1 MNENG
6 NILQE
11 IVWDIGKTVLGG
23 KFTAGDTYIK
33 KGERCQINN
42 LTFHLNKL
50 EKEEQIKP
58 NTRRG
63 KEMINTRA
71 GRNEIE
77 TSKTREN
84 QQDQTLILRKAN
96 KIIRHSN

>member
-1 MNENG
+1 M
-6 NILQE
+6 
-11 IVWDIGKTVLGG
+11 LGG
-23 KFTAGDTYIK
+23 KLTAVNTYIK
-33 KGERCQINN
+33 KEERCQINN
-42 LTFHLNKL
+42 LTFYLSKL

-63 KEMINTRA
+63 KEMINTRV

-84 QQDQTLILRKAN
+84 QQNQTLILQKAN
-96 KIIRHSN
+96 KIKRL